1 MLSSHFGLSFLW
13 QRPRVPWAGSL
24 TCWLQYELT
33 RETVPVSNFQLLCC
47 GVGPVVSDDVS
58 PRIIV
63 TGVTACQITDIW
75 CMTVWH
81 KLCGPAPIISSPGS
95 SISSSQHISA
105 NLDVIIL
112 HYFTSNLFQNF
123 SPERDIKMFKS
134 TMERLMTCLECE
146 EGVGGARAVML
157 RLVSP
162 SLCSKAQSNCVQSN
176 LTNRIR
182 KLYSICP
189 PHSKC

>member
-13 QRPRVPWAGSL
+13 QRPRVPWAVSL

-105 NLDVIIL
+105 NLDVIIS
-112 HYFTSNLFQNF
+112 HYFTSNLFH
-123 SPERDIKMFKS
+123 
-134 TMERLMTCLECE
+134 
-146 EGVGGARAVML
+146 
-157 RLVSP
+157 LVTWQTWTVCKVHGLP
-162 SLCSKAQSNCVQSN
+162 VSLPLHPLTLNQIVSNQ
-176 LTNRIR
+176 T
-182 KLYSICP
+182 
-189 PHSKC
+189 

>member
-1 MLSSHFGLSFLW
+1 
-13 QRPRVPWAGSL
+13 
-24 TCWLQYELT
+24 
-33 RETVPVSNFQLLCC
+33 
-47 GVGPVVSDDVS
+47 
-58 PRIIV
+58 
-63 TGVTACQITDIW
+63 
-75 CMTVWH
+75 
-81 KLCGPAPIISSPGS
+81 
-95 SISSSQHISA
+95 
-105 NLDVIIL
+105 
-112 HYFTSNLFQNF
+112 
-123 SPERDIKMFKS
+123 
-134 TMERLMTCLECE
+134 MTCLECE